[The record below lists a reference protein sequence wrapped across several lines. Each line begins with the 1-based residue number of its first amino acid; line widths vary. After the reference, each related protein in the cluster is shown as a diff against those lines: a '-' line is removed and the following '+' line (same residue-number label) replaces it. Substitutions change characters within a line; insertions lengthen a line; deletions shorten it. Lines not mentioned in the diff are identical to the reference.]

1 MIEISPSYIVVKDYK
16 KKEGLE
22 RYLTVWDSVYHRPS
36 FEGFIKYKNYLI
48 LPRGIDPQVL
58 KKHFPYKD
66 IKKKNVKEINKLE
79 DIEMNEEFKPRDS
92 KQVEAIEFL
101 NETGKFEHL
110 NNQTQKVLSLRT
122 GDGKTYC
129 SINYFINNNLIPL
142 ITVDQLST
150 MKQWRREITKFTTL
164 KEENVYFIAGKD
176 TIKELEEESVDNNRV
191 YVASHRTVSNLLS
204 KDPLRF
210 YKLIKKLNI
219 GVKIYDEAHVE
230 WENIL
235 RMDSFSNVK
244 YTLYLTATPSRSD
257 YKENRVYQ
265 RMFESVPKYGL
276 KSKYNNA
283 YNKILMV
290 EYDTQP
296 DDKREAKM
304 KTGYGFST
312 NKYSDYIENDK
323 YDYFLD
329 IIKKLVTKMGDRKM
343 AIIVHKNS
351 LLLKLA
357 DSLDEEFSDKEVGT
371 FSSVISDIEERKK
384 ELDKDIIV
392 STDKSFDKAIDVE
405 NLKGLINT
413 VPMSSKTKTEQLIGR
428 LREDNSIFIDMTDVG
443 FKSTKRQQYY
453 RKKILKLKA
462 KESIGK
468 IKM

>member
-1 MIEISPSYIVVKDYK
+1 MIEVTPSYIAVKGYK
-16 KKEGLE
+16 KEKEGLE
-22 RYLTVWDSVYHRPS
+22 RFLTVFDTVYFQAS
-36 FEGFIKYKNYLI
+36 FEGFIKYKDILI
-48 LPRGIDPQVL
+48 LPRGIDPQIL
-58 KKHFPYKD
+58 KKYFPYKD
-66 IKKKNVKEINKLE
+66 IKRKKVKEVNKLKGVE
-79 DIEMNEEFKPRDS
+79 LNEEFKPRDA
-92 KQVEAIEFL
+92 KQVEAIDFL
-101 NETGKFEHL
+101 NGKD
-110 NNQTQKVLSLRT
+110 NTQKILALRT

-129 SINYFINNNLIPL
+129 SIHYFTTNNLIPL

-150 MKQWRREITKFTTL
+150 MKQWRDEIIKFTNL
-164 KEENVYFIAGKD
+164 EEENIFFIAGKD
-176 TIKELEEESVDNNRV
+176 TIKELEENEVDNNRV
-191 YVASHRTVSNLLS
+191 YVASHRTISNLIQ
-204 KDPLRF
+204 KDPIRF
-210 YKLIKKLNI
+210 FKLIKKLNI

-244 YTLYLTATPSRSD
+244 YNIYLTATPSRSN

-276 KSKYNNA
+276 KSKYDNA

-290 EYDTQP
+290 EYDTEP
-296 DDKREAKM
+296 GSKRESKM

-312 NKYSDYIENDK
+312 NKYSDYIENEK
-323 YDYFLD
+323 YDYFLE
-329 IIKKLVTKMGDRKM
+329 IIVKLVKKMGDRKV

-357 DSLDEEFSDKEVGT
+357 ESLSDEFSEKEVGT

-405 NLKGLINT
+405 NLEGLINT
-413 VPMSSKTKTEQLIGR
+413 VPMSSETKTEQLIGR
-428 LREDNSIFIDMTDVG
+428 LRENDSIFIDMTDVG

-453 RKKILKLKA
+453 RKKILQLKA
-462 KESIGK
+462 KGNIAK